1 MRTCTEENSMNHNI
15 DPKVEFLFKAIM
27 SIQDTKECY
36 EFFEDLCTVSEIQ
49 EMSRRIW
56 AAKLLSEGFVY
67 TEIAE
72 KTGLST
78 ATISRVNKCLKY
90 GSEGYI
96 KALERVALMEKAEKR
111 G

>member
-1 MRTCTEENSMNHNI
+1 MEDNDMNNKAR
-15 DPKVEFLFKAIM
+15 DPRIEFLFKAVL
-27 SIQDTKECY
+27 SLQDTNECY
-36 EFFEDLCTVSEIQ
+36 EFFEDLCTVSEVQ
-49 EMSRRIW
+49 EMSRRMW
-56 AAKLLSEGFVY
+56 AAKLLSDGLVY

-90 GSEGYI
+90 GNEGYI